1 MVNPKDMNELVKV
14 AQQMQENFK
23 KAHEVLQRAE
33 YTGVAGA
40 GMVKVTKNGRNYTL
54 HTEVTDDAYALG
66 KVQLC
71 ELIDAASNDATKK
84 IEEASEKSMVS
95 LSKELGIPGAI
106 EDQEDKE

>member
-33 YTGVAGA
+33 YIGIAGA

-54 HTEVTDDAYALG
+54 LTEVTDDAYALG
-66 KVQLC
+66 QVQLC
-71 ELIDAASNDATKK
+71 ELISAASNDATKK

-95 LSKELGIPGAI
+95 LSEELGIPGTTD
-106 EDQEDKE
+106 EEDKE